1 MSTVFLNPLRKLR
14 AGQSRF
20 WEALAV
26 SGAAVFAAEALYY
39 ARHQRPVID
48 EGTYLYKGLL
58 FARGVYRPFQ
68 PNGPWMN
75 HMPLS
80 FLIPGYVQKWFG
92 PGLDVGRYFSV
103 VTALVMLVGLWALI
117 RRLAD
122 RRWAAAAVW
131 AFAAMPAAAKI
142 YSLAV
147 SQALAAAMFVWALT
161 LVADEEGAAWRLAVG
176 GLLAGVMVMTRL
188 NMVIAWG
195 LMGLFLT
202 RAWPRRSIWFWGT
215 SLAVILGLH
224 ALYWPRMAWV
234 WARWLPSSVHL
245 PPQFGPN
252 LSTAPH
258 KSNTPVTIWLR
269 LQATANAL
277 AAFPLAW
284 GGLFAGMAAW
294 AAGYE
299 KPDFRRRILTAGVLL
314 AWALVLMHGWAS
326 VGKSYCVDCFTTYTG
341 FYAPLMVGIGAIGL
355 QQEWRP
361 VRHGWIA
368 PALAGLLFALLAAA
382 HFFAL
387 LDWLSRIFRQM
398 GFLGGYTLLRR
409 MLSWPP
415 THLFPTLPLYT
426 ANQIFWLG
434 AFLTA
439 CAAGIVLWLWRGR
452 PTPSKNSRTF
462 WLAGA
467 VALLLLSPFPLLS
480 GSWQAYDCAPN
491 VLAAHRQAAAAI
503 ARAVPAGARVYWAAY
518 PPTVLLRLQGGRV
531 FPQQLNDH
539 YNFRQGGDPQT
550 LASWGYWNEA
560 LARQWLAQA
569 DVVITDEH
577 VLLDGPPPPFETAG
591 FAIRQEISLVP
602 ECLGRQGKLE
612 IMTRSKP

>member
-1 MSTVFLNPLRKLR
+1 MRAVLLKHLRKLR

-26 SGAAVFAAEALYY
+26 SGAMVFAAEALYY
-39 ARHQRPVID
+39 AHHQEPVID

-58 FARGVYRPFQ
+58 FATGTYRPFQ

-92 PGLDVGRYFSV
+92 PGLDVARYFSV
-103 VTALVMLVGLWALI
+103 LLAVVMLAGTWAFV
-117 RRLAD
+117 RQLAN
-122 RRWAAAAVW
+122 RRWATASVW

-142 YSLAV
+142 YSLAI
-147 SQALAAAMFVWALT
+147 SQVLVAAMFAWTLALLADEEAKPWRLAAA
-161 LVADEEGAAWRLAVG
+161 
-176 GLLAGVMVMTRL
+176 GLLTGTMVMTRL
-188 NMVIAWG
+188 NMVVAWG
-195 LMGLFLT
+195 LLGVFTTLIW
-202 RAWPRRSIWFWGT
+202 RRRSAWFWGT
-215 SLAVILGLH
+215 SLLVILGVH
-224 ALYWPRMAWV
+224 ALYWPRIVWL
-234 WARWLPSSVHL
+234 WARWLPSSLHL

-252 LSTAPH
+252 LSNAPH
-258 KSNTPVTIWLR
+258 KSSTLVTIWLR
-269 LQATANAL
+269 LQAAANAL
-277 AAFPLAW
+277 VAFPLAW

-294 AAGYE
+294 AAGHE
-299 KPDFRRRILTAGVLL
+299 RPDDRRRVLMAGVLL

-387 LDWLSRIFRQM
+387 LDWLSRIFKQM
-398 GFLGGYTLLRR
+398 GFLGGYAFLRR

-415 THLFPTLPLYT
+415 THLFPTLPLYA
-426 ANQIFWLG
+426 ANQVFWLG

-452 PTPSKNSRTF
+452 PTPSKNSRAF
-462 WLAGA
+462 WRAGA
-467 VALLLLSPFPLLS
+467 VTLLMLSPFPLLS
-480 GSWQAYDCAPN
+480 GSWRAYDCAPN
-491 VLAAHRQAAAAI
+491 VLAAHRQAAVAI
-503 ARAVPAGARVYWAAY
+503 ARAVPSGARVYWAAY
-518 PPTVLLRLQGGRV
+518 PPTVLLRTRGLKV

-560 LARQWLAQA
+560 LARQWLQEA
-569 DVVITDEH
+569 DIVITDEH
-577 VLLDGPPPPFETAG
+577 VLLDGSPPPFEQSG
-591 FAIRQEISLVP
+591 FAISQEISLVP
-602 ECLGRQGKLE
+602 ECMGRQGKLE
-612 IMTRSKP
+612 IMTRRQP